1 MEERRGGMA
10 NNLVLA
16 QIYDQ
21 YLTTYS
27 PRGTSA
33 ADTHKKSEL
42 RGVYNS
48 IVKINKES
56 PWVLQDK
63 SVETRDFAVGVKEQ
77 ARELKNTIYSV
88 GGSDDVL
95 QKKAAFSGNED
106 IVTAEY
112 IGNGAED
119 ETQSIE
125 IKVNAL
131 ASPQVNLGAFLTSED
146 PTLPAGTYSFDINL
160 PDMSYEF
167 QFGIAEGESNKDVQ
181 ERIVRLINNTN
192 IGLQANIIGD
202 DRSRSAIRI
211 ASATT
216 GISDDRELNFSIND
230 SNSTKRKGAVDYF
243 GLNYTAV
250 MPKNAE
256 FEVNGKP
263 QVTNSNIFTID
274 KTFAVTLKG
283 VSEPD
288 SEPVKVGVKT
298 DLESMADNIHTLVD
312 GYNTFIKNT
321 ETFANALS
329 RGRKLMT
336 DIHKLS
342 LYYKDDL
349 NTLGISTNDDGTL
362 TVNDKALRESASEDS
377 LKAVK
382 NFAGSLLRKT
392 NQISINPMEYVD
404 KTVVAYKNP
413 GKSFASPYNTSQY
426 SGMIFQGYC

>member
-1 MEERRGGMA
+1 MA

-27 PRGTSA
+27 PPGTSA

-56 PWVLQDK
+56 PWVLQDR
-63 SVETRDFAVGVKEQ
+63 SIETRDFAVGVKEQ

-88 GGSDDVL
+88 GGSEDVL
-95 QKKAAFSGNED
+95 QKKAAFSDNED

-112 IGNGAED
+112 IGNGSEED
-119 ETQSIE
+119 ASNIQ

-131 ASPQVNLGAFLTSED
+131 ASPQVNIGAFLTSED

-160 PDMSYEF
+160 PEMSYEF
-167 QFGIAEGESNKDVQ
+167 QFGIGEGESNKDVQ

-192 IGLQANIIGD
+192 IGLQASIIGD
-202 DRSRSAIRI
+202 DKTKSSIRI

-216 GISDDRELNFSIND
+216 GTHDDRELNFTITDDKSE
-230 SNSTKRKGAVDYF
+230 KRKGAVDYF

-263 QVTNSNIFTID
+263 QTTNSNIFTID
-274 KTFAVTLKG
+274 KTYAVTLRG
-283 VSEPD
+283 ISEPED
-288 SEPVKVGVKT
+288 EPVTVGVKT
-298 DLESMADNIHTLVD
+298 DLESMTDNIHTLVD

-329 RGRKLMT
+329 RGRKLMS
-336 DIHKLS
+336 DIHKMS
-342 LYYKDDL
+342 GYYREDL
-349 NTLGISTNDDGTL
+349 GTLGISTNEDGTL
-362 TVNDKALRESASEDS
+362 TVNDEALKENASEES

-392 NQISINPMEYVD
+392 NQISINPMEFVD

-426 SGMIFQGYC
+426 SGMIFSGYC